1 MKTIEQAANEYAE
14 SFRFKTDNGGWFA
27 AKVSDFSTGAAF
39 AEQWI
44 KVEDELPE
52 VKEDAY
58 EVLVQNSDK
67 RCKVIRVFDE
77 GEVVFISSHFTH
89 WRPINRV

>member
-1 MKTIEQAANEYAE
+1 MITKDEAADEMPRIRINSNNYTIKDA
-14 SFRFKTDNGGWFA
+14 FKAG
-27 AKVSDFSTGAAF
+27 VEF

-52 VKEDAY
+52 IKEDAY

-67 RCKVIRVFDE
+67 RCKVIRIFDE